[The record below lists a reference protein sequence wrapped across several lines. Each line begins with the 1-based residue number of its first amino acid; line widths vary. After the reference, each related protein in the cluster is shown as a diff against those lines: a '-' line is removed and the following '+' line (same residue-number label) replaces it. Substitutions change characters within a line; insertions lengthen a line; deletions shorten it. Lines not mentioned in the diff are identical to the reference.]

1 MLLCPDYWKVL
12 PDFAYSPL
20 IPLFIGEKSLFL
32 GPSRKYNIEQK
43 RGKKMSSN
51 YNASDLN
58 VLHGLEPVRERP
70 GMYIGSTDTV
80 GLHHLVWEIVDNAVD
95 EANEGYGKNI
105 FVTIHSDGSLE
116 VQDQGRGVPYD
127 FNKKEKMTGF
137 QIVYQTLHGG
147 GKFNEANYKSA
158 GGLHGVG
165 ASVTNALS
173 VWMEVHSFKD
183 GKDHFQRFEN
193 GGSKALPLKDLG
205 TTPKRG
211 TDVRF
216 YPDKA
221 VFEDITWN
229 YERIAQHL
237 DDQAC
242 LTKGVTFHLLDE
254 RTGRKADFYYENG
267 LLEYFNR
274 HTAGKPSL
282 TQPMHFEGTSQ
293 EGIKVEAVIGFLK
306 DDYSEKI
313 IAFANGVRTIDGG
326 YHVTGLKKAL
336 TVAYTG
342 FSQTHKLIKANDTL
356 DGDCL
361 REGLVAI
368 LSVWVPEHMLQF
380 EGQTKGKL
388 GSKEALSAVDAVVEN
403 KLSYYLEEHALE
415 AGAVIDKT
423 LIELKARAKAE
434 EDRRKEREVLKSK
447 LSGYDVSDKL
457 TPCSSKDYKL
467 NELFIVEG
475 DSAGGSAKKGRD
487 PKHQAILPLRGKPKN
502 TTNVE
507 DEKILLGNKEI
518 ATLIYTIG
526 AGFNKDFKVNSIH
539 YGKVIIMTDADD
551 DGSHIQS
558 LLLTFFYNHM
568 KPLIETGH
576 VYIACPPLYR
586 VYTAKKEVYCYDD
599 AELVSA
605 QKSFGQGYRV
615 NRYKGLG
622 EMNYEQL
629 ASTTMLPSHRKL
641 LQVVLDSENE
651 EETHDKINIFL
662 GRDSDGRKMWI
673 DNHIDFST
681 KDTFT
686 EEVKR
691 EK

>member
-1 MLLCPDYWKVL
+1 MSDK
-12 PDFAYSPL
+12 YSAA
-20 IPLFIGEKSLFL
+20 SLT
-32 GPSRKYNIEQK
+32 
-43 RGKKMSSN
+43 
-51 YNASDLN
+51 

-95 EANEGYGKNI
+95 EANEGYGKHI
-105 FVTIHSDGSLE
+105 YVTIHTDGSLE
-116 VQDQGRGVPYD
+116 VCDQGRGIPYD
-127 FNKKEKMTGF
+127 YNAKEKLNGF

-147 GKFNEANYKSA
+147 GKFDESNYKSA

-183 GKDHFQRFEN
+183 GRDHFMRFEN
-193 GGSKALPLKDLG
+193 GGKKASALQDLG
-205 TTPKRG
+205 PTTRRG

-216 YPDKA
+216 LPDGSI
-221 VFEDITWN
+221 FSDTN
-229 YERIAQHL
+229 FSFDRIAQHL

-254 RTGRKADFYYENG
+254 RSGRKQDFFYENG
-267 LLEYFNR
+267 LLEYYLR
-274 HTAGKPSL
+274 HTVGK
-282 TQPMHFEGTSQ
+282 EGLSSAIHI
-293 EGIKVEAVIGFLK
+293 EGRSDDGIKVEVVFGFLK
-306 DDYSEKI
+306 DNYDERI
-313 IAFANGVRTIDGG
+313 ISFANGVRTGDGG

-336 TVAYTG
+336 TNCFNSYAIN
-342 FSQTHKLIKANDTL
+342 HKLIRSNDSL

-368 LSVWVPEHMLQF
+368 LSTWVPEHLLQF

-388 GSKEALSAVDAVVEN
+388 GTKEAINAVDKVVEG
-403 KLSYYLEEHALE
+403 KLSYYLEEHDAE
-415 AGAVIDKT
+415 ATSVVRKT
-423 LIELKARAKAE
+423 TDEMKARVQAE
-434 EDRRKEREVLKSK
+434 NARRKERELLKSK
-447 LSGYDVSDKL
+447 ISSFNLSDKL
-457 TPCSSKDYKL
+457 TPCSSKDYLK

-502 TTNVE
+502 TTDVE
-507 DEKILLGNKEI
+507 DEKALLGNKEI

-526 AGFNKDFKVNSIH
+526 AGFDSDFKVKDIH

-568 KPLIETGH
+568 KPLLETGH

-586 VYTAKKEVYCYDD
+586 VYNGKKEIYCYDD
-599 AELVSA
+599 NDLEKAKAEVG
-605 QKSFGQGYRV
+605 KGYRI

-622 EMNYEQL
+622 EMNYDQL
-629 ASTTMLPSHRKL
+629 STTTMLPAKRKL
-641 LQVVLDSENE
+641 LQVFIKDDE
-651 EETHDKINIFL
+651 ECKDKVNLFL
-662 GRDSDGRKMWI
+662 GRDTDRRKDWI
-673 DNHIDFST
+673 ENNIDFTT
-681 KDTFT
+681 KDAFT
-686 EEVKR
+686 KEVER
-691 EK
+691 EN